1 MRKKTLIISLS
12 ALILL
17 AVIGAGALV
26 LIPSLLNDRDA
37 SLNVDNINVTLN
49 SEDDLQGGTSSNT
62 TTSLGDDTSSQ
73 DDGQSNT
80 SQNENGR
87 EPTNMSDID
96 DDSDDKNTEPSQDG
110 DWNPNWSADRM
121 LNEINIENTEQVA
134 SDFIEAYL
142 NYDSES
148 LADGSWRRSV
158 TNFVD
163 MSEIDDETANSSFL
177 ARVTDKRWA
186 VNTGTYDGV
195 YSKVESVDDVSV
207 YASNISSGAN
217 TVNASVKVTFVAS
230 GLPANTSFYKQRNR
244 YQATFIV
251 QFDDSGRAVKNCIQS
266 STKTIDSN
274 LNGVED
280 ESGAV
285 L

>member
-1 MRKKTLIISLS
+1 MRKRTLIISLS
-12 ALILL
+12 ALILIL
-17 AVIGAGALV
+17 AICAATFV
-26 LIPSLLNDRDA
+26 LAPRLFNSGGTN
-37 SLNVDNINVTLN
+37 LNVDNIDVTLN
-49 SEDDLQGGTSSNT
+49 TEDDLQGGTSSNST
-62 TTSLGDDTSSQ
+62 THLDDDASSQ

-80 SQNENGR
+80 SQNENNGK
-87 EPTNMSDID
+87 PTNMSDVD
-96 DDSDDKNTEPSQDG
+96 DDGDTNISQDG

-121 LNEINIENTEQVA
+121 LNEINIEDTEQVA

-148 LADGSWRRSV
+148 LSDGSWRRLV

-177 ARVTDKRWA
+177 ARVTNKRWA
-186 VNTGTYDGV
+186 INTGTYDGV

-207 YASNISSGAN
+207 YASNISDGAN

-230 GLPANTSFYKQRNR
+230 GLPADTSFYKQRNR

-251 QFDDSGRAVKNCIQS
+251 QFDDSGRTVKNCIQS